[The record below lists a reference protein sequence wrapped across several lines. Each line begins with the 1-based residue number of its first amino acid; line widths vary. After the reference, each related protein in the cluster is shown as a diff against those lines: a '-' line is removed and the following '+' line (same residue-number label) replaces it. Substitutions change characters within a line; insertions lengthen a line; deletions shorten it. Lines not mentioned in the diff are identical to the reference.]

1 MSADRRQAER
11 RFDNTY
17 MPLTP
22 YHQKEDVMSPFWKPT
37 ILVFAALIL
46 LGAMCVRKPA
56 QSSAAGAA
64 ATTVVDPN
72 EITRLAPPL
81 SAIEVDA
88 FQ

>member
-1 MSADRRQAER
+1 MS
-11 RFDNTY
+11 T
-17 MPLTP
+17 
-22 YHQKEDVMSPFWKPT
+22 FWKPT

-46 LGAMCVRKPA
+46 LGAMYVRQPA
-56 QSSAAGAA
+56 QSSAARAT

-88 FQ
+88 YQ